1 MKAAVSRVFSPGTGA
16 TPPALTGRER
26 EQAVLTQCLADLLD
40 GASPPHDVVLIG
52 PRGNGK
58 TVLLNWFE
66 RACRDHEADVDVAAL
81 TPNDIPS
88 RDELVELL
96 SPPSS
101 MAKLLPRKVGVA
113 AVGSVEWAPPSA
125 GVRNLRTELT
135 ARCRKKPL
143 AVLIDEAHTLDLEVG
158 RTLLNVSQQVRD
170 KAPFLLVLV
179 GTPGLPSHLGAMDAS
194 FWGRLGKGRL
204 GIGLLSLAAARAAL
218 VEPLADHGVCI
229 DVDTLDAVVEDS
241 QRYPYFIQLWGEAL
255 WDQRLGTGATR
266 LTDAH
271 ANAARLE
278 VAARITDYYQDRY
291 RELEARGLLAAAVAT
306 GPLFQAGAAASASDH
321 TIDAA
326 LATTGADAA
335 GRLAARE
342 ELNRLGYIW
351 SPPGQLPPVVWV
363 AGIPS
368 LMTHVLDHSP

>member
-26 EQAVLTQCLADLLD
+26 EQAVLRQCLADLLG

-81 TPNDIPS
+81 TPNDIPT

-255 WDQRLGTGATR
+255 WDQRFGYRRDPADRRTRGCGSARGGGTG
-266 LTDAH
+266 
-271 ANAARLE
+271 
-278 VAARITDYYQDRY
+278 Y
-291 RELEARGLLAAAVAT
+291 GLLPGSLSRTGGPRPAGRGRGDGAAVPGWRRGHRFRSRPSTPPSPRPAPT
-306 GPLFQAGAAASASDH
+306 PRVGWLP
-321 TIDAA
+321 
-326 LATTGADAA
+326 
-335 GRLAARE
+335 AR
-342 ELNRLGYIW
+342 N
-351 SPPGQLPPVVWV
+351 
-363 AGIPS
+363 
-368 LMTHVLDHSP
+368 